1 MKQHIFLTV
10 LALAIFLSAVKA
22 QNIEKKT
29 VHAGESLS
37 ALFTYRFPTFT
48 DANVQLKSG
57 GAGTSKM
64 NFNLLICEM
73 QFIDPHGDTLSIAKP
88 EDIDSIALGGSLFF
102 YKDGYKEVVGATD
115 SVKLVIAR
123 KVSYEPI
130 QIGAMGL
137 RTRSGVG
144 IDSYASL
151 LANSAERQLVV
162 NVDVDIVMET
172 TYFLASSNG
181 VMLKASKTAFLTL
194 FPKNTDAIQAYLKA
208 NKTSFNKEKDIKKLL
223 DFCVALH

>member
-1 MKQHIFLTV
+1 MKQNIFLTV
-10 LALAIFLSAVKA
+10 LALAVFLPAVKA

-57 GAGTSKM
+57 GVGTSKM

-73 QFIDPHGDTLSIAKP
+73 QFIDPQGDTLSIAKP
-88 EDIDSIALGGSLFF
+88 EDIGSIALGGSLFF

-115 SVKLVIAR
+115 SVKLMIAR
-123 KVSYEPI
+123 KVTYEPI

-151 LANSAERQLVV
+151 LANSSERQLTV
-162 NVDVDIVMET
+162 NVDVDIVLET

-194 FPKNTDAIQAYLKA
+194 FSKNTDAIQAYLKA
-208 NKTSFNKEKDIKKLL
+208 NKPSFNKEKDIKKLL
-223 DFCVALH
+223 DFCVGLH